1 MSVRQIENMVKRR
14 ENQPMAKKS
23 GKRKQVAKA
32 KSASPKVSAPVPIQS
47 AAVAKRE
54 DRIGWYSLY
63 VYAVC
68 LVTLLT
74 CLFSLVSVVRGIVD
88 VLWPDPGYFDPYSV
102 PKDSA
107 LTADQIKK
115 NLTENNQRQALKG
128 IVNSLTTLIIAGP
141 IYIFHWRLARRSS
154 SQQLLKS

>member
-1 MSVRQIENMVKRR
+1 
-14 ENQPMAKKS
+14 MASKVTKS
-23 GKRKQVAKA
+23 KQVAKR
-32 KSASPKVSAPVPIQS
+32 KSVTSRPTAPALTRNEPI
-47 AAVAKRE
+47 VKRE
-54 DRIGWYSLY
+54 DRIDWYSLY
-63 VYAVC
+63 IYAVC

-88 VLWPDPGYFDPYSV
+88 AVWPDPGYFDPYSV

-107 LTADQIKK
+107 LSPDQIKE

-141 IYIFHWRLARRSS
+141 IYLMHWRLAKRSRVH
-154 SQQLLKS
+154 

>member
-1 MSVRQIENMVKRR
+1 
-14 ENQPMAKKS
+14 MASKVSKS
-23 GKRKQVAKA
+23 KQVAKR
-32 KSASPKVSAPVPIQS
+32 KSVTSRPTAPALTRNEPI
-47 AAVAKRE
+47 VKRE
-54 DRIGWYSLY
+54 DRIDWYSLY
-63 VYAVC
+63 IYAVC

-88 VLWPDPGYFDPYSV
+88 ALWPDPGYFDPYSA

-107 LTADQIKK
+107 LSPDQIKA

-141 IYIFHWRLARRSS
+141 IYLMHWRLAKRSRAH
-154 SQQLLKS
+154 

>member
-1 MSVRQIENMVKRR
+1 
-14 ENQPMAKKS
+14 MA
-23 GKRKQVAKA
+23 GKANKTKQVAKR
-32 KSASPKVSAPVPIQS
+32 KSSISKVSSPVLTQTQP
-47 AAVAKRE
+47 VAKRE
-54 DRIGWYSLY
+54 DRIGWYPLY
-63 VYAVC
+63 IYAVC

-88 VLWPDPGYFDPYSV
+88 ALWPDPGYFDPYSV

-107 LTADQIKK
+107 LSPDQIQE

-141 IYIFHWRLARRSS
+141 IYLMHWHLARRHRDIEG
-154 SQQLLKS
+154 